1 MHNEML
7 AVSWDELLVG
17 GGASA
22 VNLVIHAVLLA
33 AIARLVAGMTKYDAP
48 GPNIL
53 QRTIVIYVAG
63 LLLVMAHY
71 LEVRVWAKTYEWV
84 DAAPA
89 NTPLVYFAFSN
100 YTTLGYGDI
109 VPLPEWRLLGPI
121 TALNGILLIGWSTA
135 LIYAVLRGTDQ
146 PKDVNPLH
154 SRTADEIRDEVEEV
168 EKDVER
174 EVKKS

>member
-1 MHNEML
+1 ML
-7 AVSWDELLVG
+7 AVSWDELFVG

-22 VNLVIHAVLLA
+22 VNLVIHATLLA
-33 AIARLVAGMTKYDAP
+33 VIVRVVAALRHYKML
-48 GPNIL
+48 GPSVI

-63 LLLVMAHY
+63 LLLVLAHY

-109 VPLPEWRLLGPI
+109 IPVPEWRLLGPI

-135 LIYAVLRGTDQ
+135 LIYAVLRGTDD
-146 PKDVNPLH
+146 PKPTGPLT
-154 SRTADEIRDEVEEV
+154 SDAAEEIRDEVEKAEQ
-168 EKDVER
+168 DVSR
-174 EVKKS
+174 KIKRR